1 MGLCLTGANEKYKG
15 DALLQKSFT
24 VDFLTKKTKAN
35 EGEIPQYYVEDNH
48 EAIIDP
54 DTFEMVQR
62 EMAKRGGGKK
72 YRSGVHLFSSRI
84 RCGECGSWYG
94 SKVWHSN
101 SKYRRTIWQ
110 CNHKFDGDCRCS
122 TPHLSDDDIKRLFLS
137 AANRLL
143 SCKGTVVADAR
154 EMETLL
160 FDTAELE
167 REQDELLQETQVV
180 SDMVQQCIFENAHVA
195 LDQTEYQKRYDG
207 LTARFERAKAR
218 LETVMAEIRSRQSQ
232 RADIDAFIKAF
243 EGLPQELTEFT
254 IDNWL
259 GLVDYATVYSGD
271 DIRFTFKN
279 GQEIQA

>member
-1 MGLCLTGANEKYKG
+1 M
-15 DALLQKSFT
+15 
-24 VDFLTKKTKAN
+24 
-35 EGEIPQYYVEDNH
+35 
-48 EAIIDP
+48 
-54 DTFEMVQR
+54 
-62 EMAKRGGGKK
+62 
-72 YRSGVHLFSSRI
+72 
-84 RCGECGSWYG
+84 
-94 SKVWHSN
+94 
-101 SKYRRTIWQ
+101 
-110 CNHKFDGDCRCS
+110 
-122 TPHLSDDDIKRLFLS
+122 
-137 AANRLL
+137 
-143 SCKGTVVADAR
+143 VADAR